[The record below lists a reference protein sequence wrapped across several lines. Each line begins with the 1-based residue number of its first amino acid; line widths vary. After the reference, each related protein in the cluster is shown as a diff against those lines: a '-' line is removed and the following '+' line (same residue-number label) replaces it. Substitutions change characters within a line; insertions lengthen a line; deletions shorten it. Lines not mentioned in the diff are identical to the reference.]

1 MLGGQTQ
8 SHIGVY
14 TCCILIAMPT
24 KRLRPKEKQRRA
36 NVRKFQNEKKNN
48 AVAKFNGNIVRAES
62 MLVEV
67 KELAKELR
75 PFLQNGAIL
84 LGRRWDDLI
93 SEQINVAITGTQK
106 RLVLGDDGKPVR
118 DEKGNDVYTSIPVD
132 GKEQIKTRQSLIEM
146 FPRLIPEEA
155 RNPEHDP
162 LAGLAHV
169 LQNGGGGELVVAA
182 KVNEKNYQPDEN
194 MVEGVGSLIS
204 DNSSK
209 DSIIDTDSQNA

>member
-1 MLGGQTQ
+1 
-8 SHIGVY
+8 
-14 TCCILIAMPT
+14 
-24 KRLRPKEKQRRA
+24 
-36 NVRKFQNEKKNN
+36 
-48 AVAKFNGNIVRAES
+48 
-62 MLVEV
+62 
-67 KELAKELR
+67 
-75 PFLQNGAIL
+75 
-84 LGRRWDDLI
+84 
-93 SEQINVAITGTQK
+93 
-106 RLVLGDDGKPVR
+106 
-118 DEKGNDVYTSIPVD
+118 
-132 GKEQIKTRQSLIEM
+132 M